1 MRKEFLIRWLF
12 FFIGIMFIGLGI
24 AFTIR
29 GQRFG
34 VGSWD
39 VLHMGLFYHFGLSV
53 GAWSVIIGLLIVL
66 LTAILLKR
74 APQIGTFMN
83 MIFTGVFLD
92 LFNSILPQV
101 EGILSEL
108 GCFILGIIFIGI
120 GCGIYIAAN
129 LGAGPRDSLMLLF
142 VEKLRWSIT
151 VARTAMEVFA
161 AGVGYLMGGPVGIG
175 TIVMVFALGPIIE
188 IILPISKKVLNRI
201 LNGQAVTYK

>member
-1 MRKEFLIRWLF
+1 MRKEFFIRWLF
-12 FFIGIMFIGLGI
+12 FFIGIMCIGLGI

-39 VLHMGLFYHFGLSV
+39 VLHMGLFYNFGLSV

-66 LTAILLKR
+66 LTAIVLER

-92 LFNSILPQV
+92 IFNGILPHV
-101 EGILSEL
+101 NGMLSEL
-108 GCFILGIIFIGI
+108 GCFILGILFIGI

-151 VARTAMEVFA
+151 VSRTAMEVFA

-188 IILPISKKVLNRI
+188 VILPISKKVLNRI
-201 LNGQAVTYK
+201 LQEQAVTYK

>member
-66 LTAILLKR
+66 LTAVLLKR

-101 EGILSEL
+101 EGMLSEL